1 MTLSVYL
8 ICTSLIIGIAI
19 LVALRY
25 RRREVSL
32 TAGWKPVDFRA
43 MARLFSAEDD
53 QFLAA
58 NVSLGV
64 LLRLRIQR
72 AIAAGDY
79 LSRLRENSQYAVA
92 VSRQNPQHTAPVLE
106 AATALR
112 LEIAKLQ
119 WKVWLG
125 VVAPFNADVQRLD
138 ALTRPFAEL
147 SKFAAVPIR

>member
-8 ICTSLIIGIAI
+8 ICASLIVGIAV

-25 RRREVSL
+25 RRREVRL

-64 LLRLRIQR
+64 LVRLRIQR

-92 VSRQNPQHTAPVLE
+92 VSRQNPQHTATVLE

-125 VVAPFNADVQRLD
+125 VVAPLKADVQRLD

-147 SKFAAVPIR
+147 SKFVAVPIR